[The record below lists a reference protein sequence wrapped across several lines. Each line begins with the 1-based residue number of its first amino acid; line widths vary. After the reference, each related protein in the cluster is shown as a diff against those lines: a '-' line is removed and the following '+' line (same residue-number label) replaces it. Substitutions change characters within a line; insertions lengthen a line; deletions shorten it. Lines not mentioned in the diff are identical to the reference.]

1 MIIRKTREYTY
12 VPNKPFG
19 ALLDTSTNLIFLK
32 TNSEYNEIEVW
43 LTDQNSR
50 PLEIEDRINLTMVIK
65 WSMHYKNEIFNWT
78 TTKTAEATGALIGNK
93 IADKITSISNKKSP
107 DNNEREENVEVTT
120 HKEERQEI
128 IDELRL
134 VPKNCWC

>member
-1 MIIRKTREYTY
+1 
-12 VPNKPFG
+12 
-19 ALLDTSTNLIFLK
+19 
-32 TNSEYNEIEVW
+32 
-43 LTDQNSR
+43 
-50 PLEIEDRINLTMVIK
+50 
-65 WSMHYKNEIFNWT
+65 MHYKNEIFNWT

>member
-1 MIIRKTREYTY
+1 MW
-12 VPNKPFG
+12 
-19 ALLDTSTNLIFLK
+19 LI
-32 TNSEYNEIEVW
+32 
-43 LTDQNSR
+43 DQNSR
-50 PLEIEDRINLTMVIK
+50 PLEIEDRTNLTMVIK
-65 WSMHYKNEIFNWT
+65 WSMYYKNEIFNWT

-93 IADKITSISNKKSP
+93 IADKITSISNKISP

-134 VPKNCWC
+134 VAKNYWC